1 MKNLIIFFLVASTTL
16 VPFIAKS
23 QAHVGATLSD
33 IKALHNDKIFT
44 TDYTKDGT
52 KYAYAEMQL
61 GIFYYYFDNSTSLS
75 YLCVQIPYDMKSLN
89 NQVEIYNRKY
99 VIVSETSWK
108 AYLEGG
114 GMLKINLEY
123 NEEKKLYIFYY
134 SN

>member
-1 MKNLIIFFLVASTTL
+1 MKNLIIFLLVASTML
-16 VPFIAKS
+16 VPFISKS